1 VTGPAVVVV
10 GACGG
15 CGASLI
21 AGGIA
26 LAWAARGAAT
36 WLVEIDVE
44 RGDLAGAWGVSAE
57 RGLAD
62 LVPVSA
68 ELDAGHLR
76 QACHAHSSGA
86 MLVLGPG
93 APGAAGSWD
102 AAAVA
107 RLVKVAGGEGRV
119 VLDAGAGLSS
129 LAIAAAEAAT
139 RLLLVCPPTVAAARR
154 ARRLVDALAR
164 GGADLRSGLVVC
176 GGPGGGELSAGALA
190 RAVGLEVVAEAPW
203 DERDARQIGVG
214 RWPGGRRRGLGA
226 AVSRLAEVLA

>member
-1 VTGPAVVVV
+1 MTGPAVVVV

-15 CGASLI
+15 CGASLV

-26 LAWAARGAAT
+26 LAWAAAGEAT

-44 RGDLAGAWGVSAE
+44 RGDLAGAWGVSVE

-62 LVPVSA
+62 LASVSA

-76 QACHAHSSGA
+76 QAGHAHSSGA

-93 APGAAGSWD
+93 TPGAGSPWD
-102 AAAVA
+102 AAGVA
-107 RLVKVAGGEGRV
+107 RLVEVAGGEGRV
-119 VLDAGAGLSS
+119 VLDAGAGLST

-139 RLLLVCPPTVAAARR
+139 RVLLVCPPSVAAARR
-154 ARRLVDALAR
+154 ARRLVEALA
-164 GGADLRSGLVVC
+164 GTGADRRSALVVSAV
-176 GGPGGGELSAGALA
+176 PGGSDLSARALA
-190 RAVGLEVVAEAPW
+190 RAVGVEVVAEVPW
-203 DERDARQIGVG
+203 DEGDARQIAVG

-226 AVSRLAEVLA
+226 ALSRLSEALA